1 MNQDTVYAVID
12 LETTGPDAAGGD
24 RIIQFGCALI
34 KNRQIIQ
41 TLSQLI
47 NPDKAIPRAIQQLT
61 GITPKMLVAAPY
73 FDEVA
78 STLAAMLKGKVIIAH
93 NVNFDYPFLSQELE
107 RCGELPLTNRAIDT
121 VQLAQIILP
130 TEQSYRLSDL
140 TRKLGIE
147 HDNPHRA
154 DSDAIS
160 TAKLFMHLEDE
171 FARLPGP
178 TQRLIAE
185 HSDFLVRDTEQVLRD
200 IAARAPKLTGKFVK
214 VNQLVMRTPAK
225 VLPDKLREKRFPA
238 ADKDKKRLLKK
249 AHLRFRFAQSKM
261 MNRIDTN
268 ARGAEQALF
277 IEAGT
282 GLGKSLGYLL
292 PYAFLATPQHKLV
305 VATSTTVLQD
315 QLASGTMHQ
324 LEIML
329 GGRLNSAV
337 LKSPRHLLDLNKF
350 ASSLGASGMNKADKM
365 LQLRI
370 LSWLCKTRTGDL
382 DELQLS
388 SLQTPLLQQIR
399 HTGDCG
405 TRNSNP
411 YYDVDFYVRLQQA
424 AADSAIVITNHAY
437 LIHHYQEAVFGN
449 NPYLVVDEAQNF
461 PDSATAGFE
470 IKLDFTKLRRALQ
483 RLTTLLHRQEAGGLV
498 AVYADD
504 ELKQYQIASVLTAA
518 SDCLSTVQSLQ
529 QYLASQYVYPNSQ
542 GGRVREYALTY
553 GELNDILV
561 SSTSDIRA
569 CVRQIKQVLQFTELS
584 RTDYLTHQQRFA
596 ASDIRAFQQLDE
608 LGAILRDCLPA
619 LEQVLADDPQ
629 LLNPMLRM
637 AFVQMRHKD
646 DVSSLILRWRVIDP
660 RPQIQE
666 LLSRFTAPVFTS
678 ATITVRKKPD
688 YLAKALGYTSVPEEN
703 ALRLRSPFKY
713 RNLARIMIAKGAPE
727 PPKTQTNS
735 YVDYL
740 ANSIATLADNQH
752 QTLVLFNSLK
762 LIAAVYERLN
772 ATAMSERKEILAQGV
787 TGSASK
793 IARRFAA
800 GEGSLL
806 LGAASFFE
814 GIDYPAKQLECII
827 LTRLP
832 FESPND
838 AIAQAR
844 AEIVEG
850 QGGDAF
856 TDDLLPRATLRLRQ
870 AFGRLIRSEQDRGVF
885 IVLDPRF
892 TQTQFGRNMQKSLPN
907 VDTDLLPIT
916 AIPAVAEAW
925 LTPTEEENVDQS
937 NKS

>member
-47 NPDKAIPRAIQQLT
+47 NPDKQIPRAIQQLT

-78 STLAAMLKGKVIIAH
+78 GTLASMLQGKVIIAH
-93 NVNFDYPFLSQELE
+93 NVNFDYPFLSKELE
-107 RCGELPLTNRAIDT
+107 RCGEAALTNRAIDT

-147 HDNPHRA
+147 HNNPHRA

-178 TQRLIAE
+178 VQRSIAD
-185 HSDFLVRDTEQVLRD
+185 HSDFLVRDTEQVLKD
-200 IAARAPKLTGKFVK
+200 LAARAPKLRGKYLK
-214 VNQLVMRTPAK
+214 VGQLVLRTPARMRS
-225 VLPDKLREKRFPA
+225 DKLGEKHYPTS
-238 ADKDKKRLLKK
+238 DKEKKRLLRK
-249 AHLRFRFAQSKM
+249 AHLRFRFAQAKM
-261 MNRIDTN
+261 MDAIADN
-268 ARGAEQALF
+268 AQQQQEPLF

-282 GLGKSLGYLL
+282 GLGKSLAYLL
-292 PYAFLATPQHKLV
+292 PYVFLATPERKLV

-315 QLASGTMHQ
+315 QLANSTMHQ

-350 ASSLGASGMNKADKM
+350 ATSLGATGMNKADKM

-370 LSWLCKTRTGDL
+370 LSWLSKTRTGDL

-405 TRNSNP
+405 TPESNP
-411 YYDVDFYVRLQQA
+411 YYEVDFYVRLQQA

-437 LIHHYQEAVFGN
+437 LIHHYQEDVFGGE
-449 NPYLVVDEAQNF
+449 PYLVVDEAQNF
-461 PDSATAGFE
+461 PDSATSGFE
-470 IKLDFTKLRRALQ
+470 VKLDFTKLRRALQ
-483 RLTTLLHRQEAGGLV
+483 RFTTLLHRQEGGLS
-498 AVYADD
+498 AAYADD

-553 GELNDILV
+553 GELSDILL
-561 SSTSDIRA
+561 STATDIRS
-569 CVRQIKQVLQFTELS
+569 CVRQVNQILQFTDLS
-584 RTDYLTHQQRFA
+584 RSDYLSHQQRFA
-596 ASDIRAFQQLDE
+596 ASDIRVFQQLDE
-608 LGAILRDCLPA
+608 LAAVLRDCLPA
-619 LEQVLADDPQ
+619 LEQVLTDDPQ

-646 DVSSLILRWRVIDP
+646 DVSSLVLRWRVIDP
-660 RPQIQE
+660 RSQIQT
-666 LLSRFTAPVFTS
+666 LLARFAAPVFTS
-678 ATITVRKKPD
+678 ATLTVRKKPD
-688 YLAKALGYTSVPEEN
+688 YVAHALGYSAVPDER

-727 PPKTQTNS
+727 PPKTQTDS

-740 ANSIATLADNQH
+740 ARSIAALADNQH

-762 LIAAVYERLN
+762 LIAAVYERLST
-772 ATAMSERKEILAQGV
+772 TALSERKEILAQGV
-787 TGSASK
+787 TGSAGK

-800 GEGSLL
+800 GDGSLL

-814 GIDYPAKQLECII
+814 GIDYPAKQLETII

-832 FESPND
+832 FEAPND
-838 AIAQAR
+838 AIAAAR
-844 AEIVEG
+844 AAIIRDN
-850 QGGDAF
+850 GGDAF
-856 TDDLLPRATLRLRQ
+856 KDDILPRATLRLRQ
-870 AFGRLIRSEQDRGVF
+870 AFGRLIRTEEDRGVF

-907 VDTDLLPIT
+907 VDTDLLPISAMPEVVET
-916 AIPAVAEAW
+916 W
-925 LTPTEEENVDQS
+925 LKPIEEENGDQT
-937 NKS
+937 K

>member
-78 STLAAMLKGKVIIAH
+78 ATLATMLRGKVIIAH
-93 NVNFDYPFLSQELE
+93 NVNFDYPFLSKELV
-107 RCGELPLTNRAIDT
+107 RCGEAPLTNRAIDT

-178 TQRLIAE
+178 VQRTIAE
-185 HSDFLVRDTEQVLRD
+185 HSDFLVRDTEQVLKD
-200 IAARAPKLTGKFVK
+200 LAARAPKLSGKYVRVDK
-214 VNQLVMRTPAK
+214 LVLRTPAK
-225 VLPDKLREKRFPA
+225 VRPDKLGEKQYPA
-238 ADKDKKRLLKK
+238 TDKDKKRLLRK
-249 AHLRFRFAQSKM
+249 AHLRFRFAQAKM
-261 MNRIDTN
+261 MDRIASN
-268 ARGAEQALF
+268 AADQQAPLF

-292 PYAFLATPQHKLV
+292 PYAFRATPEHKLV

-315 QLASGTMHQ
+315 QLAGNAMHQ

-350 ASSLGASGMNKADKM
+350 ASTLGAAGMNKADRM

-370 LSWLCKTRTGDL
+370 LSWLSKTRTGDL

-388 SLQTPLLQQIR
+388 SMQTPLLQQIR

-405 TRNSNP
+405 TRDSNP
-411 YYDVDFYVRLQQA
+411 YYDLDFYVRLQQA

-437 LIHHYQEAVFGN
+437 LIHHYQEAVFGGQ
-449 NPYLVVDEAQNF
+449 PYLIIDEAQNF
-461 PDSATAGFE
+461 PDSATNGFE

-483 RLTTLLHRQEAGGLV
+483 RFTTLLHRQEQGGL
-498 AVYADD
+498 AAAYADD
-504 ELKQYQIASVLTAA
+504 ELKQYQISSVLAAA

-561 SSTSDIRA
+561 STASDIRA
-569 CVRQIKQVLQFTELS
+569 TVRQIKQILQFTELS
-584 RTDYLTHQQRFA
+584 RSDYLSHQQRFA

-608 LGAILRDCLPA
+608 LAAILRDCLPA
-619 LEQVLADDPQ
+619 LEQVLTDDPQ

-646 DVSSLILRWRVIDP
+646 DVSSLVLRWRVIDP
-660 RPQIQE
+660 RPQIQA
-666 LLSRFTAPVFTS
+666 LLARFTAPIFTS
-678 ATITVRKKPD
+678 ATINVRKTPD
-688 YLAKALGYTSVPEEN
+688 YLAHALGYAAVPEAN

-727 PPKTQTNS
+727 PPKSQTDS

-740 ANSIATLADNQH
+740 TRSIATLADNEH

-762 LIAAVYERLN
+762 LIAAVYERLS
-772 ATAMSERKEILAQGV
+772 ATALSERKEILAQGV

-814 GIDYPAKQLECII
+814 GIDYPAKQLESII

-832 FESPND
+832 FEAPND
-838 AIAQAR
+838 AIAAAR
-844 AEIVEG
+844 ADIIKDN
-850 QGGDAF
+850 GGDAF
-856 TDDLLPRATLRLRQ
+856 KDDILPRATLRLRQ
-870 AFGRLIRSEQDRGVF
+870 AFGRLIRTEEDRGVF

-907 VDTDLLPIT
+907 VDTDLLPI
-916 AIPAVAEAW
+916 AAMPAVAEAW
-925 LTPTEEENVDQS
+925 LKPTEEENGDQT
-937 NKS
+937 K